1 MKYFNVFSFIDR
13 ISWYVMNK
21 WLRLYITSALAL
33 YLLATLG
40 DIVNNLLR
48 NKLTFMLI
56 LQQNLLNSSLI
67 LENVLPVSSLLA
79 SLFLLN
85 NLKQHSELIAI
96 LASGYS
102 LFKISL
108 HCLIFGVLVS
118 LAQFINVG
126 FWGPHLVS
134 QTKVWFPSASGNK
147 ENTAVISQNK
157 IWIKHRD
164 YFGHYQ
170 VFDNLTNTMIA
181 PNLFFYNEQFK
192 PVKFVRAASA
202 KFVGDTAWEFSNVV
216 VIDNLEKNQFPL
228 ITQLDKLTL
237 PLHESPNTISEFE
250 SDLRSLNVISLFLF
264 LNHIKDT
271 GINLIPYFLQVYAS
285 IAQALLC
292 LIFTIFPFAFPM
304 GISARQQSTGRALLY
319 GLLISVSFIAANMLV
334 AKLLIFFKIPPIFSS
349 LVFPV
354 VTLIFLYRKLL
365 PKVTL

>member
-1 MKYFNVFSFIDR
+1 MKFFSSFTFIDR
-13 ISWYVMNK
+13 ISWYIMGK
-21 WLRLYITSALAL
+21 WLQLFLTSTVAL

-48 NKLTFMLI
+48 NKLTFIHI
-56 LQQNLLNSSLI
+56 LEQNLLNSSLI
-67 LENVLPVSSLLA
+67 LENVLPVSALLA

-102 LFKISL
+102 MLKMTL
-108 HCLIFGVLVS
+108 HCLILGSIVALV
-118 LAQFINVG
+118 QFLNVG
-126 FWGPHLVS
+126 FWGPHLVAQKKEWATAS
-134 QTKVWFPSASGNK
+134 STKS

-164 YFGHYQ
+164 YFGHYR
-170 VFDNLTNTMIA
+170 VFDELTNTMIA
-181 PNLFFYNEQFK
+181 PNLFFYNDQFK
-192 PVKFVRAASA
+192 PVKFIRASTA
-202 KFVGDTAWEFSNVV
+202 KYVGETSWEFTDVT

-228 ITQLDKLTL
+228 VTQLEKLTL

-250 SDLRSLNVISLFLF
+250 SDLKSLNVISLFRF
-264 LNHIKDT
+264 LNHIRDT
-271 GINLIPYFLQVYAS
+271 GINLIPYFLQVYGTV
-285 IAQALLC
+285 AQALLC

-304 GISARQQSTGRALLY
+304 GISARHQSTGKALLY
-319 GLLISVSFIAANMLV
+319 GLLISISFIAVNMLV
-334 AKLLIFFKIPPIFSS
+334 TKLLILLKIPPVFSS

-354 VTLIFLYRKLL
+354 VALGFLYRKLL